1 MKGTAMLSRLLH
13 WLPRRRPDKDAFAQH
28 FVRAARR
35 AGVIVPLH
43 YNRALFRIELEKGD
57 HVNLHNAY
65 RRYLSSPRH
74 LQEQVV
80 ARYVAWLVGD
90 HAAHNPL
97 QEVRSQLLPVLRNAS
112 LLDQTKLAAAE
123 KASWDEDASF
133 QYRRVSNECVV
144 LLGVD
149 SEEHTLIK
157 TEGPDAS
164 WGIDL
169 EHALAVARG
178 NLREQPDLPFEQAA
192 DGVFKAAWGDGYNS
206 SRALLPDMLHRIPLR
221 GLPVFMI
228 PTRDLLLVAGDRDLD
243 AQATLF
249 KLAEEGMEAG
259 YAVSWELFQYVDG
272 EMRPVEPAT
281 PQLRLLQCRLRL
293 QLQDG
298 NYAIQQELL
307 THLHQV
313 QGNHVFV
320 ASYGLNMKAER
331 SFCYWAEGVEVS
343 LPKTDCIVLA
353 ALDTDTEP
361 MMVEWEAAMPVIGHL
376 LEQDHRHIHPPRY
389 RAYECPSRELQAQ
402 LTTVSFD

>member
-1 MKGTAMLSRLLH
+1 MLSTLFH
-13 WLPRRRPDKDAFAQH
+13 WLPRRRPDKDAFARH
-28 FVRAARR
+28 FMRAARR
-35 AGVIVPLH
+35 TGIPLSLQ
-43 YNRALFRIELEKGD
+43 YNRALFRIELEKGG

-65 RRYLSSPRH
+65 RQYLSSPRH
-74 LQEQVV
+74 LQEEVV
-80 ARYVAWLVGD
+80 ARHLAWLAGD
-90 HAAHNPL
+90 HEVHNPL
-97 QEVRSQLLPVLRNAS
+97 QAARNELRPVLRNAS

-123 KASWDEDASF
+123 KADWQEDASF
-133 QYRRVSNECVV
+133 QYRRVSAECVV

-157 TEGPDAS
+157 PEGPDAS

-192 DGVFKAAWGDGYNS
+192 DGVFKAAWSDGYNS

-228 PTRDLLLVAGDRDLD
+228 PTRDLLLVAGDRDLH

-249 KLAEEGMEAG
+249 RLAEEGMQDG
-259 YAVSWELFQYVDG
+259 YAVSWELFHYVDG
-272 EMRPVEPAT
+272 EMQPVEPAT
-281 PQLRLLQCRLRL
+281 PQLRLLQRRLRL
-293 QLQDG
+293 QFEDDT
-298 NYAIQQELL
+298 YAVQQELL
-307 THLHQV
+307 EHLHQLKGH
-313 QGNHVFV
+313 QIFV
-320 ASYGLNMKAER
+320 ASYGVNMKAER

-389 RAYECPSRELQAQ
+389 RAYECPNRELRAQ
-402 LTTVSFD
+402 LTPVSFD